1 VVLDGSAVLQWG
13 NGGGPSR
20 IMPELSVVIVAAD
33 GEQRAVLQVLVDGT
47 SVARAVHTTGNFPV
61 AGTDPVARRIQSA
74 NPDVILVDIPA
85 DSAVMALRTI
95 ELLHQELPESALF
108 AIGSMS
114 QPHVIVNAM
123 RSGAR
128 EYIERPTTT
137 TDLLEAFVR
146 LTAAQR
152 RVHREGARGK
162 VFTVVNAKGGSGATT
177 IAVNLALAL
186 QSAHGNVAL
195 VDIAPL
201 GHASL
206 HMNLKP
212 LFTVADAIR
221 NLHRLDS
228 SLLESFMTRHSDGLQ
243 LLAGTNTPL
252 VVEPSTAEFARLF
265 DMLVNHFR
273 YVVVDASSR
282 MDGTTRLV
290 CNLSEMVL
298 LVAHADVASLWSAA
312 RVQQYLGET
321 GGRERVRL
329 VLNRFRKI
337 PGFSESDAE
346 AAAGVK
352 LLWKVPN
359 QYFAVS
365 TAIDRGI
372 PLMQQNHTEIARS
385 FTGLAALLTEND
397 DEVKRTAWSLFKTV

>member
-1 VVLDGSAVLQWG
+1 
-13 NGGGPSR
+13 
-20 IMPELSVVIVAAD
+20 MPELSVVIVAAD
-33 GEQRAVLQVLVDGT
+33 SEQRAVLQVLVDGT
-47 SVARAVHTTGNFPV
+47 SVARAVHTCASLPV
-61 AGTDPVARRIQSA
+61 VATDPVVRRIQSA
-74 NPDVILVDIPA
+74 NPDVVLVDVPSENA
-85 DSAVMALRTI
+85 PLALRTL
-95 ELLHQELPESALF
+95 ELLHQELPDSALF
-108 AIGSMS
+108 AIGSMA
-114 QPHVIVNAM
+114 QPQVIVHAM

-128 EYIERPTTT
+128 EFIERPTTT

-146 LTAAQR
+146 LTTAQR
-152 RVHREGARGK
+152 KMHREGVRGK

-177 IAVNLALAL
+177 AAVNLALAL

-201 GHASL
+201 GHCAL

-212 LFTVADAIR
+212 LFSVADAIR

-228 SLLESFMTRHSDGLQ
+228 SLLESFMTRHNGGLQ
-243 LLAGTNTPL
+243 LLAGANAPAA
-252 VVEPSTAEFARLF
+252 VEPSTAEFARLF
-265 DMLVNHFR
+265 DLLVSHFR
-273 YVVVDASSR
+273 YVVVDASTR

-290 CNLSEMVL
+290 SNLSETVL

-321 GGRERVRL
+321 GGRERVWL

-346 AAAGVK
+346 AAAGIK

-372 PLMQQNHTEIARS
+372 PLMHQNHTEIARS
-385 FTGLAALLTEND
+385 FIGLAARLTEND
-397 DEVKRTAWSLFKTV
+397 SDVKRRAWSLFKTV